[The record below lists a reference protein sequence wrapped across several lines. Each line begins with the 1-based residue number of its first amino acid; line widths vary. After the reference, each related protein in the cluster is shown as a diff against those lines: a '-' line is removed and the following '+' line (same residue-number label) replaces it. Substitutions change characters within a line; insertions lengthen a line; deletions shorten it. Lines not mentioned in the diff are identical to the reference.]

1 MNFRIL
7 SVLGVIALAVA
18 VWFFLSRRCRGKA
31 CLA

>member
-1 MNFRIL
+1 MNFRML

-18 VWFFLSRRCRGKA
+18 VWFLSRRYRGET